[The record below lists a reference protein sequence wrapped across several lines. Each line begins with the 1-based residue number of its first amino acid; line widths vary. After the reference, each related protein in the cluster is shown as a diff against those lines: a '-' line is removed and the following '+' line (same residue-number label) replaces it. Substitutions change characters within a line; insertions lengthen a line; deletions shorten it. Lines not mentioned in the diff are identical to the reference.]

1 MAGKGNL
8 PVSFWLRTVR
18 IGIQVT
24 VLALVA
30 LVVSLLLPHARDI
43 HTGAFEAILGVA
55 AAGTAVVAVLPW
67 RRLLEAGLGIPFL
80 YAWSVLDILLVS
92 LAIWAS
98 GGAHSELFVVYA
110 LTTVFFGT
118 SYPARGQVGLLAL
131 TIGAYLFVLAVTGWG
146 VTASGLFLRLST
158 LVFIAILSGFL
169 SRELH
174 GVMAA
179 GGESRARAERW
190 ASFLSTVAAAARS
203 MTLDPGR
210 VVEVA
215 LDSVIAMGFEGA
227 ALCLLEPDGQTY
239 SVQEARGLA
248 APFTGRTLPT
258 NAGVTGLVVR
268 GGATTVIDDY
278 ATSTEAIP
286 EIQAIGFHA
295 VVGSPIWLQGWLSAV
310 LIGGTRAR
318 RRLDRQEVEAFEL
331 LAAEA
336 GLALENARKF
346 EEEHRAVER
355 LEELD
360 RMKSDFLA
368 TVSHELRTPITVI
381 EGAGLTLARTWDSV
395 DDRTRRDLLAGLTS
409 NAKALDELIT
419 NLLDFSR
426 LEAGRLDVRFGRL
439 ELTELLE
446 SIASRL
452 ESLLTRHA
460 LELNVEPGIVVE
472 ADGILIERVVENLLT
487 NAAKHTPEG
496 TPITLTARREGD
508 QAVVVVRD
516 EGPGIP
522 AEDLAHLG
530 ERFFRGG
537 DLNSRATKGLGLGL
551 ALVREALR
559 LHGSSLQI
567 ESEVGGGSSFS
578 FRLDDRAAQ
587 PVGEAPVERRAS

>member
-18 IGIQVT
+18 IGLQVT
-24 VLALVA
+24 VLALIA
-30 LVVSLLLPHARDI
+30 LVVSLLLPHDPAI
-43 HTGAFEAILGVA
+43 HTGAFEPILAVA
-55 AAGTAVVAVLPW
+55 AVGGGMVAVLPW
-67 RRLLEAGLGIPFL
+67 RRLLEGGLGIPFL

-92 LAIWAS
+92 LAIWAT
-98 GGAHSELFVVYA
+98 GGARSELFVVYA

-146 VTASGLFLRLST
+146 VTASALFLRLST
-158 LVFIAILSGFL
+158 LVFIAVLSGFL
-169 SRELH
+169 SREMH

-179 GGESRARAERW
+179 GDESRARAERW

-215 LDSVIAMGFEGA
+215 LDSVMAMGLEGA
-227 ALCLLEPDGQTY
+227 ALCLLAPDGQTY

-248 APFTGRTLPT
+248 APFTGRTLPA
-258 NAGVTGLVVR
+258 NEGVTGLVAR
-268 GGATTVIDDY
+268 AGATTVIDDY
-278 ATSTEAIP
+278 ATSDEAVPDIR
-286 EIQAIGFHA
+286 ATGFHA
-295 VVGSPIWLQGWLSAV
+295 VVGSPIWVQGWLSAV
-310 LIGGTRAR
+310 LIGGTRTR
-318 RRLDRQEVEAFEL
+318 RGLDRQEVEAFEL

-355 LEELD
+355 LEEID

-409 NAKALDELIT
+409 NAKALDELIS

-439 ELTELLE
+439 ELTQLLE
-446 SIASRL
+446 SIAARL
-452 ESLLTRHA
+452 QSLFTRHT
-460 LELNVEPGIVVE
+460 LELEVEPHLVVE

-496 TPITLTARREGD
+496 TPITLSARREGD
-508 QAVVVVRD
+508 EAVVVVRD

-537 DLNSRATKGLGLGL
+537 DLNSRPTKGLGLGL

-567 ESEVGGGSSFS
+567 ETEVGGGSSFS
-578 FRLDDRAAQ
+578 FRLNDRATHTE
-587 PVGEAPVERRAS
+587 GEEPAERRAS